1 MTAGSDAPAP
11 PLAFGPVPS
20 RRLGRSLGINNIPP
34 KICSF
39 ACLYCQ
45 VGPTLER
52 DTELREFY
60 EPERLASEVA
70 LRVADVRDR
79 GERVDYLT
87 FVPDGEPTLD
97 ARLATTMDLLRPLG
111 VPIAV
116 ITNGS
121 LLWRDDVRST
131 LNGADWVSVK
141 ADAAVEGTWRHLNRP
156 DPTLDFSTVRD
167 GIARFASEYPG
178 DLVSETMLVAGI
190 NDGPEEVEA
199 VGSFLRDAGFTRS
212 YLSIPTRPT
221 PYAAITA
228 PDEDTVNHAYQV
240 LSRFIEHVEYLVGYE
255 GDAFAATGDPRADI
269 LGITAVH
276 PMRASAIEELLER
289 SGSSWQIVDDLIAA
303 GSLVETTYRD
313 DTFFVRRFSRR

>member
-1 MTAGSDAPAP
+1 MTAGSGAPAP

-34 KICSF
+34 KVCSF

-52 DTELREFY
+52 DTELQAFY
-60 EPERLASEVA
+60 EPERLADEVA
-70 LRVADVRDR
+70 RRVADVRSR

-97 ARLATTMDLLRPLG
+97 ARLATTMELLRPLD

-131 LNGADWVSVK
+131 LNKADWVSVK
-141 ADAAVEGTWRHLNRP
+141 ADAAVEDTWRRVNRP
-156 DPTLDFSTVRD
+156 DPTLDFSMVRD
-167 GIARFASEYPG
+167 GIVRFASEFTG
-178 DLVSETMLVAGI
+178 DLVSETMLVAGM
-190 NDGPEEVEA
+190 NDDPDEVEA

-228 PDEDTVNHAYQV
+228 PDEEVVNRAYQV
-240 LSRFIEHVEYLVGYE
+240 LARFIEHVEYLVGYE
-255 GDAFAATGDPRADI
+255 GDAFAATGDPGADI

-276 PMRASAIEELLER
+276 PMRESAVGELLER
-289 SGSSWQIVDDLIAA
+289 SGSSWQVVDDLIET
-303 GSLVETTYRD
+303 GSLVKTTYRD
-313 DTFFVRRFSRR
+313 DTFFIRRFSRR